1 MQTFRKTLMGI
12 LAATLFADVGANVYI
27 HLNYYAYMPRLPQ
40 PQDGRVYEISV
51 NRAEFISNYG
61 EWVALVCGIA
71 LIILS
76 VYAELQGSQPRS
88 GIRM

>member
-12 LAATLFADVGANVYI
+12 LAATLFADVGANVN
-27 HLNYYAYMPRLPQ
+27 HGA
-40 PQDGRVYEISV
+40 RVYVTKEELH
-51 NRAEFISNYG
+51 RAEFISNYG

-71 LIILS
+71 LVILS

-88 GIRM
+88 GLRM